1 MELYTIKSPLG
12 VIEIEIHKEALSA
25 LRFSNKPFENKKHP
39 FKIANIIIQEL
50 EEYFTNKTIF
60 SSFKLALIGTQ
71 FQKKYGIFNMKFQLE
86 KLDHTLI

>member
-25 LRFSNKPFENKKHP
+25 LQFSNKPFENKKHP
-39 FKIANIIIQEL
+39 FKVANIIIQEL

-60 SSFKLALIGTQ
+60 SSLKLARIVTQ
-71 FQKKYGIFNMKFQLE
+71 FQKNMKSF
-86 KLDHTLI
+86 I